1 MGTLVLPA
9 HCGVVAPAKHEV
21 ATGQAPG
28 STKRSEGEKHD
39 LNLTLVLHGDGECQ
53 KYVSS

>member
-39 LNLTLVLHGDGECQ
+39 LNLTLVLHGDGEYQ